1 MRERL
6 FDRHNLLFRHLQD
19 RPSIIMGRKGSG
31 KTAYL
36 NSVYFY
42 GKYDHIV
49 ELGTSSALQKVV
61 EAVQR
66 CTEGVAFAETVAE
79 LWEQFLWVGVLVG
92 LREKIT
98 TAEVREAVKA
108 YLTELHIA
116 DSQSFDEALRD
127 MVRFFQARA
136 GEARHSPNHRHD
148 RASWHCIETTR
159 SASQPRVVLW
169 RTGYGRKANK
179 LWCSWTPWMIS
190 DWTLPLSPMRSRD
203 C

>member
-6 FDRHNLLFRHLQD
+6 FDQHNELFRHLQD

-36 NSVYFY
+36 NSVYFD

-79 LWEQFLWVGVLVG
+79 LGSNFYGWVCWWVCAIESRCKVS
-92 LREKIT
+92 
-98 TAEVREAVKA
+98 EAVKA

-116 DSQSFDEALRD
+116 DSQSFDEAL
-127 MVRFFQARA
+127 A
-136 GEARHSPNHRHD
+136 
-148 RASWHCIETTR
+148 I
-159 SASQPRVVLW
+159 
-169 RTGYGRKANK
+169 
-179 LWCSWTPWMIS
+179 CSGSFKQTKGN
-190 DWTLPLSPMRSRD
+190 
-203 C
+203 